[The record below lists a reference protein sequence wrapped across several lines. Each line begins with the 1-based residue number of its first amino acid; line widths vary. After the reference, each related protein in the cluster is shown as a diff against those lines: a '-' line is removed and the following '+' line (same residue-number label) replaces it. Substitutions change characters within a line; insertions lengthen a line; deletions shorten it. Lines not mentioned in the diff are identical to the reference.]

1 MTTSPGNVNSEY
13 SPTMQQAMDLMR
25 AGKGAQAEEIVA
37 RRAEQIRHQFGAGS
51 AEDATTQGELGA
63 VLTMTGQ
70 LDRAI
75 NAYQEACKGPTDT
88 EPLMR
93 DRLTNLMTLGQLLD
107 RVGRL
112 DEAEKVLFDGLKGR
126 ESFYGREHPGY
137 AFGLEPLAEL
147 MLRTGHIDTAMDMV
161 QEVVWNFG
169 RNGHPRLAGAVV
181 LRALVMKELGKGE
194 APFAIL
200 EKLPT
205 EFAQDVAARAVDR
218 AARSD
223 NPRVASQMLQ
233 ELVDPLSAK
242 LGDAHSSVL
251 NVLISISN
259 VERNAG
265 KDRDSAARISVIQ
278 KVIAIFEKQGKPREV
293 INGLLGLALAHSDAG
308 DNEQALSIYWD
319 AADRA
324 SKLGDRGLASQIH
337 RNCALLLSEMG
348 RSADAEKMLKDAVDE
363 ARQVSNSELLGRA
376 LIALG
381 IFLQHQNRLT
391 EAQPLLKEGQT
402 HLPPTD
408 PDSITAG
415 SHLRAIETG
424 GGCGCGDTG
433 AAIAQAFHG
442 FVMARLPADLL
453 SRLDVELKEGDF
465 EVGVHLQREPKPEEV
480 AHLERTI
487 NHALT
492 EFRQKL
498 LSRT

>member
-1 MTTSPGNVNSEY
+1 
-13 SPTMQQAMDLMR
+13 
-25 AGKGAQAEEIVA
+25 
-37 RRAEQIRHQFGAGS
+37 
-51 AEDATTQGELGA
+51 
-63 VLTMTGQ
+63 
-70 LDRAI
+70 
-75 NAYQEACKGPTDT
+75 
-88 EPLMR
+88 
-93 DRLTNLMTLGQLLD
+93 
-107 RVGRL
+107 
-112 DEAEKVLFDGLKGR
+112 
-126 ESFYGREHPGY
+126 
-137 AFGLEPLAEL
+137 
-147 MLRTGHIDTAMDMV
+147 
-161 QEVVWNFG
+161 
-169 RNGHPRLAGAVV
+169 PRW
-181 LRALVMKELGKGE
+181 
-194 APFAIL
+194 
-200 EKLPT
+200 
-205 EFAQDVAARAVDR
+205 
-218 AARSD
+218 
-223 NPRVASQMLQ
+223 ASQMLQ
-233 ELVDPLSAK
+233 ELVGPLSAK

-265 KDRDSAARISVIQ
+265 KDSDSGARISAIRKLIV
-278 KVIAIFEKQGKPREV
+278 IFEKQGKPREV

-453 SRLDVELKEGDF
+453 SRLDVELKDGDF

-480 AHLERTI
+480 AQLERTI

>member
-1 MTTSPGNVNSEY
+1 MAIPSSNLNSEY
-13 SPTMQQAMDLMR
+13 SPSMQQAMDLIR
-25 AGKGAQAEEIVA
+25 AGKGAQAEEIIA
-37 RRAEQIRHQFGAGS
+37 RRADQIRQQFGAAS
-51 AEDATTQGELGA
+51 AQDATAQGELGQI
-63 VLTMTGQ
+63 LTMTGQ

-75 NAYQEACKGPTDT
+75 MAYQEACKGPTDT

-112 DEAEKVLFDGLKGR
+112 EDAEKILLEGLQGR

-147 MLRTGHIDTAMDMV
+147 MLRTNRIDTAMDMV
-161 QEVVWNFG
+161 QEVTWNFG
-169 RNGHPRLAGAVV
+169 RNGHSRLAGAVV
-181 LRALVMKELGKGE
+181 LRALIMQALGKGE

-200 EKLPT
+200 EKLPP

-218 AARSD
+218 AARSE
-223 NPRVASQMLQ
+223 NPRWASRMLQ

-242 LGDAHSSVL
+242 LGDAHSTVL

-265 KDRDSAARISVIQ
+265 KDSDSAARISAIQ
-278 KVIAIFEKQGKPREV
+278 KAISIFEKQGKPREV
-293 INGLLGLALAHSDAG
+293 INGLLGLALAYSDAG
-308 DNEQALSIYWD
+308 DNEKAISIYRD
-319 AADRA
+319 ALDRA
-324 SKLGDRGLASQIH
+324 GKLGNFGLVSQIH
-337 RNCALLLSEMG
+337 RNCGLLLSEMG
-348 RSADAEKMLKDAVDE
+348 RSADAEAMLKDAVKE
-363 ARQVSNSELLGRA
+363 ARQSNNAELLGRA

-381 IFLQHQNRLT
+381 IFLQHQNRLD

-402 HLPPTD
+402 QLPPTD
-408 PDSITAG
+408 PDSITAS

-433 AAIAQAFHG
+433 AAIAQAFHD

-453 SRLDVELKEGDF
+453 SRLDVELKDGDF
-465 EVGVHLQREPKPEEV
+465 EVGVHLQREPKPDEV

-498 LSRT
+498 LARN